1 MIMASETY
9 DYESFDNTDHTMKQI
24 ADAIRHK
31 GYGKDVREAIAQG
44 MESYDRTSGELFKRM
59 NKVEEKTDQ
68 EIEARKKGDD
78 AEKAARQS
86 ADDSLE
92 KRIKKLEDNSA
103 THDEV
108 EAAKSY
114 MDHKA
119 ERVAWGSDGST
130 FTTMLTRALE
140 DVQMQELIKN
150 IIKG

>member
-78 AEKAARQS
+78 AEKSARQS
-86 ADDSLE
+86 ADDDFE

-108 EAAKSY
+108 TAARDF
-114 MDHKA
+114 MNDKA
-119 ERVAWGSDGST
+119 ERVVLGTDLST
-130 FTTMLTRALE
+130 VKRAVEMIL
-140 DVQMQELIKN
+140 KN
-150 IIKG
+150 EGVI

>member
-1 MIMASETY
+1 MAFEVPHKHDISLDGQEMRNQMIEN
-9 DYESFDNTDHTMKQI
+9 F
-24 ADAIRHK
+24 
-31 GYGKDVREAIAQG
+31 EAIEQ
-44 MESYDRTSGELFKRM
+44 EDKDD
-59 NKVEEKTDQ
+59 DQ
-68 EIEARKKGDD
+68 ALSDEVADRKKGDD

-86 ADDSLE
+86 ADDGLE

>member
-1 MIMASETY
+1 MSEFKLPHVEDLTTNSKLPGQLTE
-9 DYESFDNTDHTMKQI
+9 DMKAIEQEDKDDDQALSDEVTD
-24 ADAIRHK
+24 
-31 GYGKDVREAIAQG
+31 
-44 MESYDRTSGELFKRM
+44 
-59 NKVEEKTDQ
+59 
-68 EIEARKKGDD
+68 RKKGDD
-78 AEKAARQS
+78 DEKAARQS
-86 ADDSLE
+86 ADDVLE

-114 MDHKA
+114 MNHKA

-130 FTTMLTRALE
+130 FATMLTRALE